1 MFAQYGIALMND
13 SSFEARSSINTR
25 LETLKAAY
33 RQRLINDLEQIRE
46 HVGTLNAD
54 PSNIHSLGAL
64 HRALHKL
71 AGSAGTFGFEQL
83 GSQAQTLERQVAMQ
97 LTLEG
102 DSHVNEKKGESLA
115 ETWSLPDCFER
126 LQTALQADESRNTAV
141 SVETI
146 SAEEKEA
153 HSHIWLLER
162 DPMLADYISQQL
174 RSFGFNVLHL
184 SDAQYLDQGNRN
196 PPDLLLVDHRA
207 SESPGL
213 TADPDTFW
221 RNRLAGF
228 ACPVIFTGAEESFT
242 ARLHAVRSGGC
253 GYFAKPLDVPQLAA
267 HVARILK
274 ATDSTPE
281 RVLIVE
287 DDAELAQ
294 HCQKALE
301 QAGMLV
307 KWLDHPRELIQTVS
321 DFRPELVLMDLWLP
335 EATGAE
341 MVALLTQVERWA
353 HLPIVY
359 LSAQPNPQL
368 RAQALIMGGDA
379 FLEKPVDPGLL
390 VSLCR
395 NRVRRLRDL
404 EQAMTR
410 DGLTG
415 LIKHASIKEAL
426 QTEWEYVRR
435 HPRPFS
441 VIMLDIDHFKA
452 VNDSYGHAV
461 GDLVIAAVGTLL
473 RQHFRSTDKL
483 GRYGGEEFALVL
495 PDCAAEPA
503 ERLVNGL
510 REAFAAIQFMGDGQ
524 RFSCTLSAGVVDNQL
539 FPNDSPEALIKRADL
554 ALYQAKH
561 GGRNRVCRAQDSNG
575 PTGHEM
581 SKGTS

>member
-1 MFAQYGIALMND
+1 MTNTSPEDKPSID
-13 SSFEARSSINTR
+13 SR
-25 LETLKAAY
+25 LEMLRTAY
-33 RQRLINDLEQIRE
+33 RQRLVSDLEQIKGY
-46 HVGTLNAD
+46 VDALVTS
-54 PSNIHSLGAL
+54 PSSTHSLETL
-64 HRALHKL
+64 HWALHKL

-83 GSQAQTLERQVAMQ
+83 GSQAQKLEHQVAMQ
-97 LTLEG
+97 LG
-102 DSHVNEKKGESLA
+102 PKEKSPGAPLLSN
-115 ETWSLPDCFER
+115 WFEQ
-126 LQTALQADESRNTAV
+126 LQTSLIADERRNTAV
-141 SVETI
+141 GIETI
-146 SAEEKEA
+146 TAEKNEA
-153 HSHIWLLER
+153 HPHIWLIER
-162 DPMLADYISQQL
+162 DLMLADYIGQQL

-184 SDAQYLDQGNRN
+184 SDAQDLEQGGMS

-207 SESPGL
+207 SES
-213 TADPDTFW
+213 ADLMANPETFW
-221 RNRLAGF
+221 QHRLADF
-228 ACPVIFTGAEESFT
+228 ACPIIFTGAEESFT
-242 ARLHAVRSGGC
+242 ARLQAVRSGGR

-294 HCQKALE
+294 HCQIVLE

-307 KWLDHPRELIQTVS
+307 KWLDHPHELIQTVS
-321 DFRPELVLMDLWLP
+321 DFGPELVLMDLWLP
-335 EATGAE
+335 EATGIE
-341 MVALLTQVERWA
+341 MVALLTQLERWA

-359 LSAQPNPQL
+359 LSAEPSPQL

-379 FLEKPVDPGLL
+379 FLEKPVDPELL

-395 NRVRRLRDL
+395 NRVQRLREL
-404 EQAMTR
+404 EQVMTR

-426 QTEWEYVRR
+426 QAEWEYVRR

-441 VIMLDIDHFKA
+441 VVMLDIDHFKA
-452 VNDSYGHAV
+452 VNDTYGHAV

-495 PDCAAEPA
+495 PDCAATSA

-510 REAFAAIQFMGDGQ
+510 RKAFAAIQFMGCGQ

-539 FPNDSPEALIKRADL
+539 LPNDSPEALIEQADQ
-554 ALYQAKH
+554 ALYAAKH
-561 GGRNRVCRAQDSNG
+561 GGRNRVFRATDSYLS
-575 PTGHEM
+575 TGHETV
-581 SKGTS
+581 KGTS